1 MKRIIFTLLTLMLA
15 LSLCACSEG
24 TSILV
29 QEYKLPD
36 GTTAAGIDLAG
47 LTREDAWETLTSAV
61 NNYSMELTVDG
72 NSITVAGEDMDL
84 SCSREV
90 FMAGTDALEAG
101 SQPDFSKLIRFNEAK
116 LRLALNR
123 KLNRP
128 QQDAALM
135 YDDAA
140 GAYVLQPHQE
150 GLRTDH
156 AALSGALKEPIRS
169 LTPQH
174 EVTGF
179 SEVLTPSL
187 LADDPNLQKA
197 LEQLNKMTVTNL
209 SYTFG
214 AGSSNPTVHTIAPET
229 IRAFVTL
236 GEDGITP
243 AVDMDAITAYAEEL
257 AAEHFV
263 PARMGA
269 FRTTG
274 GKDLDMIVS
283 YEACQV
289 DPALLAEDIRFF
301 VQYGISAQRNAPYF
315 GNGNPDM
322 AFGGHYAE
330 VDLDTQHL
338 WLYKDGKCLLD
349 TDLVSGNAALK
360 RNTPNGVFYIYS
372 RVRSTNLVGADYV
385 SYVNYWM
392 PFYRGYGLHDATW
405 RDEFGGDIYL
415 DDGSHGCVN
424 LPLESAKILFNNSS
438 SGNTRVILYG
448 GEGAVP
454 MKEQILQGKTERNV
468 TVGDEPFDLNIHSKY
483 AWPDYYY
490 ESDNPQVATV
500 DEYGEV
506 TVHGIGTANI
516 TVSCTTESIYNTA
529 STTVTVNVLA
539 AEEEAA

>member
-1 MKRIIFTLLTLMLA
+1 MKRILFTLLTLMLA

-36 GTTAAGIDLAG
+36 GTTAAGMDLAG
-47 LTREDAWETLTSAV
+47 LTKEDAWNALEAAAENYTL
-61 NNYSMELTVDG
+61 ELNVDG
-72 NSITVAGEDMDL
+72 NAISVSGKDMGL
-84 SCSREV
+84 SCSRDV
-90 FMAGTDALEAG
+90 FMAGADALEAG

-123 KLNRP
+123 KLNRSA
-128 QQDAALM
+128 QDAALT
-135 YDDAA
+135 YDEAA
-140 GAYVLQPHQE
+140 GAYVLQPHQN

-156 AALSGALKEPIRS
+156 AALSGALKEAIRS
-169 LTPQH
+169 LTSQH
-174 EVTGF
+174 TVTGF
-179 SEVLTPSL
+179 SEILTPSL

-197 LEQLNKMTVTNL
+197 LEQLNKMTATEL

-214 AGSSNPTVHTIAPET
+214 AGSSAPAVHTIAPET
-229 IRAFVTL
+229 IRSFVTL
-236 GEDGITP
+236 GEDGTTP
-243 AVDMDAITAYAEEL
+243 SVDMDAITAYAEEL

-263 PARMGA
+263 PARMDN

-274 GKDLDMIVS
+274 DKDLDMLVS
-283 YEACQV
+283 YKACQV

-301 VQYGISAQRNAPYF
+301 VQYGISAQREAPYF
-315 GNGNPDM
+315 GSSNPDM

-349 TDLVSGNAALK
+349 TDLVSGNVALK

-424 LPLESAKILFNNSS
+424 LPLESAKTLFNNSS
-438 SGNTRVILYG
+438 SGNTRVIVYG

-454 MKEQILQGKTERNV
+454 MKEQSFY
-468 TVGDEPFDLNIHSKY
+468 GDLVYDVAEDAEPFELEVRSKY

-516 TVSCTTESIYNTA
+516 TVSCTTESIYLAATTTA
-529 STTVTVNVLA
+529 TVNVMA
-539 AEEEAA
+539 AEEEAV

>member
-150 GLRTDH
+150 GLRPDH

-197 LEQLNKMTVTNL
+197 LEQLNKMTVPNL

-214 AGSSNPTVHTIAPET
+214 AGSSNPSVHTIAPET

-263 PARMGA
+263 
-269 FRTTG
+269 
-274 GKDLDMIVS
+274 
-283 YEACQV
+283 V
-289 DPALLAEDIRFF
+289 DGCGDFF
-301 VQYGISAQRNAPYF
+301 
-315 GNGNPDM
+315 
-322 AFGGHYAE
+322 
-330 VDLDTQHL
+330 
-338 WLYKDGKCLLD
+338 
-349 TDLVSGNAALK
+349 
-360 RNTPNGVFYIYS
+360 
-372 RVRSTNLVGADYV
+372 
-385 SYVNYWM
+385 
-392 PFYRGYGLHDATW
+392 PFL
-405 RDEFGGDIYL
+405 
-415 DDGSHGCVN
+415 
-424 LPLESAKILFNNSS
+424 
-438 SGNTRVILYG
+438 
-448 GEGAVP
+448 
-454 MKEQILQGKTERNV
+454 
-468 TVGDEPFDLNIHSKY
+468 
-483 AWPDYYY
+483 
-490 ESDNPQVATV
+490 
-500 DEYGEV
+500 
-506 TVHGIGTANI
+506 
-516 TVSCTTESIYNTA
+516 
-529 STTVTVNVLA
+529 
-539 AEEEAA
+539 